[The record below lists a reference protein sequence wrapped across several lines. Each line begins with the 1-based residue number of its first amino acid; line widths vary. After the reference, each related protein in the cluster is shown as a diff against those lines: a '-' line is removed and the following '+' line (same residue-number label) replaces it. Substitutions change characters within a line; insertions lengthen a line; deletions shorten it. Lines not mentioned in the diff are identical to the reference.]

1 MKVDGWTAGFLNELG
16 KVKYPL
22 LIVLLGLL
30 LMLLP
35 GKTTV
40 QNTEEPAV
48 TEPAEVESISVEE
61 EKLANL
67 LSKIQGAGAVEV
79 MLSLRTGEHT
89 IYQTD
94 TQRQTGSEEETLR
107 QETVLYAAGSGQQSA
122 LIQQVQAPV
131 YQGAIILCQGADNPE
146 VKLALVEAVSSIT
159 GLGADRIT
167 VVKMR

>member
-1 MKVDGWTAGFLNELG
+1 MKADGWTAGFLNKLG
-16 KVKYPL
+16 KFKYPL
-22 LIVLLGLL
+22 LILLLGLL

-35 GKTTV
+35 GKATV
-40 QNTEEPAV
+40 QNTESAA
-48 TEPAEVESISVEE
+48 TEPVEVESLSVEE

-131 YQGAIILCQGADNPE
+131 YQGAIILCQGAGNPE

-167 VVKMR
+167 VVKMQ